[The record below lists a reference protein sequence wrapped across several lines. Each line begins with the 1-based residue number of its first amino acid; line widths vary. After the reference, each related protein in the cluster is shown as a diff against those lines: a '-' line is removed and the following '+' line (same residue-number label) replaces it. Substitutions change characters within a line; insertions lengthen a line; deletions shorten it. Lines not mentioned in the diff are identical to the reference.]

1 MDYNYETGPE
11 DAMSVIWNT
20 HLNFQDMDHDAGKLT
35 QKNNPNAFYVK
46 CRNELFEKEFAP
58 DEPELVYVKPLF
70 IPKKDLF
77 TKPSVVAQNF
87 SIRDTEPAHKLN
99 MEEKYTPAYYFDPA
113 SRTFPAEFPPSVVAF
128 HEKTIDLHK
137 YGLAVSMKFVFMDN
151 NMNPNRSGK
160 NMQITIDCDLPQ
172 FRDKHSVYIHAQ
184 GYVLG
189 KTGNKLK
196 SLSRGDPANLI
207 LGNAEKNQFF
217 VQNEMNQTPENITK
231 GKRLILYKLLG
242 DLLHAAFSTNDD
254 LVFTNDSYLRD
265 RCKRAKV
272 ACVAKELDLFDV
284 LLDPKT
290 KLWNVFIDKLYER
303 DNKTYYEIEG
313 GVIAKTVKSTA
324 KSAAKLNRKV
334 PVPVSKLVKLDSGRG
349 DEVNKYSFVRKDN
362 TTKYKKLLVSMYNY
376 YVVGDYTYGGDAVK
390 PENNDSDF
398 ARYHTIE
405 PNNNYSLANLIEII
419 KNRVAKIEEDRVA
432 NNQAFLSEIGDAE
445 TTDPYN
451 IGHVDYTELL
461 RRFQSLD
468 VENGMS
474 EEFNDII
481 DIVVNENLLFEGDLE
496 KYFLNHICKD
506 EAKAK
511 KVYDELSAL
520 TAETGIIIYDYRMLS
535 DFAGFYDRR
544 DLKEQVIQPVKEIT
558 EQNKPSSVFKFPGA
572 FEALKNKIQTQTIW
586 YEPTQDDITTYMS
599 FDNNQKAEID
609 RIIDKNHATYPRN
622 YRKTDPN
629 VEKSPEPLRTELEV
643 YRGGKSKTK
652 RYTKRRKYKS
662 KASTKKK
669 RRGSKKRAG
678 AKSNKN
684 KK

>member
-1 MDYNYETGPE
+1 MAYNYETGPE

-20 HLNFQDMDHDAGKLT
+20 HLNFQDMDHDAGKLA
-35 QKNNPNAFYVK
+35 QKNKPNKLYET
-46 CRNELFEKEFAP
+46 CRNGLFATDFVP

-87 SIRDTEPAHKLN
+87 SIRDTEPAYKLK

-113 SRTFPAEFPPSVVAF
+113 SRTFPAEFPPSVAKF
-128 HEKTIDLHK
+128 HEKTIDLQK
-137 YGLAVSMKFVFMDN
+137 YGLAVRMNFKFMDN
-151 NMNPNRSGK
+151 NMVSNMRGK
-160 NMQITIDCDLPQ
+160 NMCITIDCALPQ
-172 FRDKHSVYIHAQ
+172 FRDNHSVYIHAQ

-189 KTGNKLK
+189 KNGNKLK
-196 SLSRGDPANLI
+196 SLSPGDPANLI
-207 LGNAEKNQFF
+207 LGNAEKNKFF
-217 VQNEMNQTPENITK
+217 AQNEMNQTPENITR

-272 ACVAKELDLFDV
+272 ACVAKELDMFDV

-290 KLWNVFIDKLYER
+290 KLWNVFIDKLYEK

-313 GVIAKTVKSTA
+313 GVKATAIVKSKA
-324 KSAAKLNRKV
+324 KSAAKPNRKV
-334 PVPVSKLVKLDSGRG
+334 PVPVSKLVKLDSGRE
-349 DEVNKYSFVRKDN
+349 DEVNAYSFVRKDN
-362 TTKYKKLLVSMYNY
+362 TTKYKKILVSMYNY
-376 YVVGDYTYGGDAVK
+376 YVVGDYAYLGEGGN

-398 ARYHTIE
+398 ARYYTME
-405 PNNNYSLANLIEII
+405 PDNNYSLANLIEII

-432 NNQAFLSEIGDAE
+432 NNKAFLAEIADTE
-445 TTDPYN
+445 TTDPYY
-451 IGHVDYTELL
+451 IGHVDYTELIT
-461 RRFQSLD
+461 RIQSLD

-474 EEFNDII
+474 EEFTEII

-511 KVYDELSAL
+511 MVYDELSAL
-520 TAETGIIIYDYRMLS
+520 TAETGIILYDYRILS
-535 DFAGFYDRR
+535 DFVDFYDSGA
-544 DLKEQVIQPVKEIT
+544 LNVQVIQPAEKMT
-558 EQNKPSSVFKFPGA
+558 SVFKFPDTGA
-572 FEALKNKIQTQTIW
+572 FEALKNKIRTQTKRYDPNQVDPSIFNR
-586 YEPTQDDITTYMS
+586 
-599 FDNNQKAEID
+599 FDEHQKAEIID
-609 RIIDKNHATYPRN
+609 IIKANNLSYPVD
-622 YRKTDPN
+622 YRTIFPN
-629 VEKSPEPLRTELEV
+629 MVEPSYNPPRTELAV
-643 YRGGKSKTK
+643 YGGGKSKPK

-678 AKSNKN
+678 AKSNK
-684 KK
+684 

>member
-35 QKNNPNAFYVK
+35 QKNNPNALYVK

-87 SIRDTEPAHKLN
+87 SIRDTEPAYKLN

-128 HEKTIDLHK
+128 HEKTIDLQK

-151 NMNPNRSGK
+151 NMNPTPSGK

-189 KTGNKLK
+189 RNGNKLK

-217 VQNEMNQTPENITK
+217 VQNETNQTPENITR

-242 DLLHAAFSTNDD
+242 DLLHAAFSTDDD

-313 GVIAKTVKSTA
+313 GVIAKPKAA
-324 KSAAKLNRKV
+324 KSAAKSTKLNRKV
-334 PVPVSKLVKLDSGRG
+334 PVPVSKLVKLDSGRE
-349 DEVNKYSFVRKDN
+349 DEVNAYSLVRKDN
-362 TTKYKKLLVSMYNY
+362 KAKYKKMLVSMYNY
-376 YVVGDYTYGGDAVK
+376 YVVGDYAYESEGGNPA
-390 PENNDSDF
+390 NNDSDF
-398 ARYHTIE
+398 ARYHTME
-405 PNNNYSLANLIEII
+405 PTDYSLANLVEII

-432 NNQAFLSEIGDAE
+432 NNNAFLAEIDDAE
-445 TTDPYN
+445 TTDPY
-451 IGHVDYTELL
+451 Y
-461 RRFQSLD
+461 
-468 VENGMS
+468 
-474 EEFNDII
+474 
-481 DIVVNENLLFEGDLE
+481 
-496 KYFLNHICKD
+496 
-506 EAKAK
+506 
-511 KVYDELSAL
+511 
-520 TAETGIIIYDYRMLS
+520 
-535 DFAGFYDRR
+535 
-544 DLKEQVIQPVKEIT
+544 
-558 EQNKPSSVFKFPGA
+558 
-572 FEALKNKIQTQTIW
+572 
-586 YEPTQDDITTYMS
+586 
-599 FDNNQKAEID
+599 
-609 RIIDKNHATYPRN
+609 
-622 YRKTDPN
+622 
-629 VEKSPEPLRTELEV
+629 
-643 YRGGKSKTK
+643 
-652 RYTKRRKYKS
+652 
-662 KASTKKK
+662 
-669 RRGSKKRAG
+669 
-678 AKSNKN
+678 
-684 KK
+684 

>member
-35 QKNNPNAFYVK
+35 QKNNPSKLYET
-46 CRNELFEKEFAP
+46 CRNGLFATDFVP

-313 GVIAKTVKSTA
+313 GVIANRAAKSVKPPA
-324 KSAAKLNRKV
+324 KSAAKPSRKV

-398 ARYHTIE
+398 ARYHMIE

-481 DIVVNENLLFEGDLE
+481 DIVVNENVLFEGDLE

-520 TAETGIIIYDYRMLS
+520 TAETGIIIYDYRLLS
-535 DFAGFYDRR
+535 DFVDFYDSGA
-544 DLKEQVIQPVKEIT
+544 LNEQVIQQVEEIT
-558 EQNKPSSVFKFPGA
+558 EQNKPSSVFNFPDRGA
-572 FEALKNKIQTQTIW
+572 FEALKNKIQTQTKR
-586 YEPTQDDITTYMS
+586 YELNDMPITTYMS
-599 FDNNQKAEID
+599 FDDDQKAK
-609 RIIDKNHATYPRN
+609 IISVIIENHATYPID
-622 YRKTDPN
+622 YRKTDPK
-629 VEKSPEPLRTELEV
+629 VQQSYDPLREELLV
-643 YRGGKSKTK
+643 RGGDKSKTK

-678 AKSNKN
+678 AK
-684 KK
+684 